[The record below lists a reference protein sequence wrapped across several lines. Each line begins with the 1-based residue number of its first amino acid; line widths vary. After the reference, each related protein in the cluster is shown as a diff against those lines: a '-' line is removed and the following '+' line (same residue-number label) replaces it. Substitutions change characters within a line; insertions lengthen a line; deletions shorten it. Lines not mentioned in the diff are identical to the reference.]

1 MKIDRLISIILWMNG
16 RGRVTAKSLAE
27 KYEVSVKTIQRDID
41 AIDRAGVPI
50 VSFKGQDGGYE
61 IEKNYR
67 IDRSVLKRQDGHLIA
82 KLLEGLGRTYNFREL
97 DYLKEK
103 FSVFDGENSMQSR
116 FLIDF
121 SSWGDE
127 AKTREKLRR
136 VDLAFHERRTLV
148 FSYHNLYGERSRRI
162 VEPLKLVFK
171 YYNWYLCAF
180 CRGKEAPRLFKV
192 RRMSEIEM
200 GESFCAERQID
211 LGALFQERTD
221 RLTKIKLKISEDLKM
236 KIDDYF
242 ESYTMLDADTVEVE
256 LPMDDWLFRLI
267 LGFGADAEALAPES
281 LRDRIKREIKAMAG
295 IYT

>member
-16 RGRVTAKSLAE
+16 RGRVTARSLAE
-27 KYEVSVKTIQRDID
+27 KYEVSIKTIQRDID

-50 VSFKGQDGGYE
+50 VSYKGRDGGYE

-67 IDRSVLKRQDGHLIA
+67 IDHSVMKRQDGQLIA

-103 FSVFDGENSMQSR
+103 FSVFDGEKTTQSR

-127 AKTREKLRR
+127 TKTREKLRR
-136 VDLAFHERRTLV
+136 VDRAFNERRLLV
-148 FSYHNLYGERSRRI
+148 FSYYNLHGERSRRI

-192 RRMSEIEM
+192 RRMREIEM
-200 GESFCAERQID
+200 GESFGVERQID
-211 LGALFQERTD
+211 LGALFRERTD
-221 RLTKIKLKISEDLKM
+221 RLTKVKLKISEELKM

-242 ESYTMLDADTVEVE
+242 ESYTMPDADTIEVE